1 MPQFAAT
8 TKAFEKGV
16 ESIAPDAAIKLIDGW
31 EAQLKDLDSKEGKTI
46 THDLEA
52 LKKELGKGDKMDG
65 EKVKKLTAKL
75 GQETVKSASALKGS
89 GGDKVKAL
97 GEALTKAA
105 G

>member
-16 ESIAPDAAIKLIDGW
+16 ETLAPEASIKLIESW
-31 EAQLKDLDSKEGKTI
+31 EGQLEGAEFKEAKAI
-46 THDLEA
+46 HRDLEA
-52 LKKELGKGDKMDG
+52 LKKELAKGDKMSG
-65 EKVKKLTAKL
+65 EKVQQLTAKL
-75 GQETVKSASALKGS
+75 GAETVKAAGAVEGS

-97 GEALTKAA
+97 GEALAKAA